1 MSPRT
6 AVTRRQA
13 KETLVGAGRVSKT
26 KTGQS
31 TIQVLADKL
40 QLVPFSEPVE
50 VYDNPPAWAEGR
62 QQLCDAIPWFG
73 CTQGAMYHNEGF
85 CYGFLIDADGGERS
99 YLDEEILITRIG
111 GCCTKDPQ
119 GNLILEKDQDAGNT
133 LVKSVLGSQNSKLA
147 VGLVLGQNNK
157 LINRDLP
164 HRYNVMDWFR
174 VTHVWFEKFGQ
185 KHSAKVRFEKINL
198 AKKSWWGA
206 KDSALPLPIEE
217 RDFETKPETIKCETC
232 SSESLRIFEEGWMC
246 LDTDC
251 PDFWKIENASPPAEL
266 TYHPDFLNC
275 RSPPDPA
282 VQPFYS
288 LVPDLLSTL
297 DESAPDFST
306 SRIAWKGI
314 VCPKC
319 KKCIRRT
326 FWHGWKCDDDSVL
339 DGEHCPFE
347 RFMKMTPVSLLDV
360 IDDLELS
367 PIKRAILPDP
377 KFIIPEIDD
386 VSFSP
391 YQKFTYQFEGVGSIT
406 HFVSNREVNSGKN
419 GPDDLFARLQ
429 SEDLGLKR
437 FRLQSSL
444 VAGTLTSHFAVNF
457 GMPYKYVVSV
467 DSKGFDEAPET
478 MLQVLGRL
486 SWATEKAVMSSGGT
500 YLPPN
505 ELLALGYFEK
515 MKIGFHDDGESS
527 LGPTIA
533 TFSLGAKATMSI
545 RMKYKYFNG
554 TTRRVGGTTGT
565 LLQDDPVL
573 KNCELEYERR
583 KLKVDFEAGLI
594 TRESYDRSRRDLFK
608 GRKGREAPNAIKME
622 LNHGDLVVMHGENLQ
637 KYFEHSVT
645 PDNKLRFAL
654 TARFVKP
661 DHVNAK
667 EIQKGEFSLTPDQ
680 IYDGK

>member
-1 MSPRT
+1 
-6 AVTRRQA
+6 
-13 KETLVGAGRVSKT
+13 
-26 KTGQS
+26 
-31 TIQVLADKL
+31 
-40 QLVPFSEPVE
+40 
-50 VYDNPPAWAEGR
+50 
-62 QQLCDAIPWFG
+62 
-73 CTQGAMYHNEGF
+73 MYHNEGF

-111 GCCTKDPQ
+111 GCCTKDSE
-119 GNLILEKDQDAGNT
+119 GNLILKKDQDAGNT
-133 LVKSVLGSQNSKLA
+133 LVKCVLGSQNSKLA
-147 VGLVLGQNNK
+147 VGLVLGKQLRNTAWCGGLTITIGQNNK
-157 LINRDLP
+157 LLNRDVP

-174 VTHVWFEKFGQ
+174 VTNVWFEKVGE
-185 KHSAKVRFEKINL
+185 KYSAKVRFEKLNL
-198 AKKSWWGA
+198 ANKSWWGA
-206 KDSALPLPIEE
+206 KDSPLPLPIEE
-217 RDFETKPETIKCETC
+217 RDFETKPECIKCSSC
-232 SSESLRIFEEGWMC
+232 SSESLRIFEDGWMC
-246 LDTDC
+246 LDPDC

-275 RSPPDPA
+275 RSPPDPT

-297 DESAPDFST
+297 DESAPDVST

-326 FWHGWKCDDDSVL
+326 FWHGWKCDDDSLL

-347 RFMKMTPVSLLDV
+347 KFMKMTPISLCDVLD
-360 IDDLELS
+360 DFKLT
-367 PIKRAILPDP
+367 PIKRAIPSDP
-377 KFIIPEIDD
+377 KCIIPEIDD
-386 VSFSP
+386 VSFFP
-391 YQKFTYQFEGVGSIT
+391 YRKLTYKLGGVGSIT
-406 HFVSNREVNSGKN
+406 HFVSNQEVNSRKN
-419 GPDDLFARLQ
+419 GPDDLFVRLQ

-437 FRLQSSL
+437 FRLKSSL

-478 MLQVLGRL
+478 ILQVLGRL
-486 SWATEKAVMSSGGT
+486 SWATEKAVMSSGGS

-505 ELLALGYFEK
+505 ELLTLGYFEK

-554 TTRRVGGTTGT
+554 TTRRAGGAAGT

-573 KNCELEYERR
+573 KDCISEGERR
-583 KLKVDFEAGLI
+583 KLKHDLEAGVI
-594 TRESYDRSRRDLFK
+594 TRESYDLSRRALLKDH
-608 GRKGREAPNAIKME
+608 KGREATTAIKME

-637 KYFEHSVT
+637 KYYEHSVT
-645 PDNKLRFAL
+645 PENKLRFAL
-654 TARFVKP
+654 TARYVKP

-667 EIQKGEFSLTPDQ
+667 EIQKGEFTLTPDQ